1 MHGWPGS
8 VIEFLDIIDK
18 LANPEKYGADTK
30 NSFDVIVPS
39 LPGFGFSGKPSKP
52 TGPRKMAEMFNKLMI
67 ENLGYKIMW
76 HKVVIGEQL

>member
-8 VIEFLDIIDK
+8 VIEFLNIIDK
-18 LANPEKYGADTK
+18 LASPEKYGADTK

-39 LPGFGFSGKPSKP
+39 LPGFGFSGKPTKP
-52 TGPRKMAEMFNKLMI
+52 IGPRKMAECLTVMI
-67 ENLGYKIMW
+67 EILAIKIIW